1 MMKQLFSTVVFAL
14 LFAMA
19 PSLLADAPKGWG
31 TDYDAALA
39 RAAKE
44 KRPVLA
50 LFTGSDWCPYCV
62 QLEKKVLKDSSFR
75 KFAEKNVVLLYLDFP
90 RKKQLEKKLTEQNKK
105 LAEKYGVK
113 AFPTS
118 LLLDAGGETLGKINA
133 RNAHG
138 YIRDIEQLMKKMEK
152 AEKPQKSEKAK
163 KAKK

>member
-1 MMKQLFSTVVFAL
+1 MKRELSILVCAL
-14 LFAMA
+14 LFSILS
-19 PSLLADAPKGWG
+19 PLLQAETPKGWS

-90 RKKQLEKKLTEQNKK
+90 RKKQLEKKLIEQNKK

-152 AEKPQKSEKAK
+152 AEKSQKSEKAK

>member
-90 RKKQLEKKLTEQNKK
+90 RKKPLSETLTAQNKK
-105 LAEKYGVK
+105 LAVKYGVK
-113 AFPTS
+113 GFPTS
-118 LLLDAGGETLGKINA
+118 LLLNADGKLLGKIGA
-133 RNAHG
+133 RNAKG
-138 YIRDIEQLMKKMEK
+138 YIHDIEQLMKKTEK
-152 AEKPQKSEKAK
+152 TK
-163 KAKK
+163 K

>member
-62 QLEKKVLKDSSFR
+62 QLEKKVLKDSSFQ
-75 KFAEKNVVLLYLDFP
+75 KFAEKNSLPFILLSDPERQAIEAYGVW
-90 RKKQLEKKLTEQNKK
+90 QEKKLYGKVSMGVVRTTYLINEAGVIEKVMPKVKPDTNAEAI
-105 LAEKYGVK
+105 LAY
-113 AFPTS
+113 
-118 LLLDAGGETLGKINA
+118 L
-133 RNAHG
+133 
-138 YIRDIEQLMKKMEK
+138 
-152 AEKPQKSEKAK
+152 SEA
-163 KAKK
+163 

>member
-1 MMKQLFSTVVFAL
+1 MKQLFSTVVFAL

-75 KFAEKNVVLLYLDFP
+75 LLVP
-90 RKKQLEKKLTEQNKK
+90 EVR
-105 LAEKYGVK
+105 
-113 AFPTS
+113 
-118 LLLDAGGETLGKINA
+118 GEERRTALSG
-133 RNAHG
+133 
-138 YIRDIEQLMKKMEK
+138 LS
-152 AEKPQKSEKAK
+152 PQKTARRQAHRAE
-163 KAKK
+163 

>member
-44 KRPVLA
+44 KRPILA

-62 QLEKKVLKDSSFR
+62 QLEKKVLKDSSFQ

-90 RKKQLEKKLTEQNKK
+90 RKKQLDAKLTAQNKK
-105 LAEKYGVK
+105 LAVKYGVRGY
-113 AFPTS
+113 PTS
-118 LLLDAGGETLGKINA
+118 LLLNARGETIGKVTA
-133 RNAHG
+133 RNARG
-138 YIRDIEQLMKKMEK
+138 YIRDIEQLAKK
-152 AEKPQKSEKAK
+152 AEKTDKAK
-163 KAKK
+163 K